1 MGAVNSNVVGV
12 LRATG
17 RARRRSA
24 WGKRLAPGGVY
35 DRVAPVYALLHLHEL
50 WFALVIVVVEVVAIG
65 VSRRVRTMLS
75 APWKQPP
82 PLPAKPLQPSYRAR
96 PEDDE
101 APTVEDL
108 AFLLGQRDEPAFAVL
123 CGLVHRGIVEVDPP
137 RIRRGEHPLPSDAS
151 VLETKLYPPEGGDP
165 ILDVLTRATEDRRSF
180 HDGRLRAWGLIV
192 TPWAEHAARF
202 GAGCVLLVPV
212 LLVMARFH
220 AGAATWVTTVL
231 LFALLGVGRLVL
243 RPGRVTARGQTL
255 VDEAQARVEQLELG
269 QWPDEAVDR
278 RTVVVGVAALGTA
291 KTAAT
296 RLMDVAVTVLGAAPS
311 DHFLA
316 QIRPGTQVALD
327 DDGLVRRLSPT
338 PPEEFAKARWLLVAA
353 VLAIGGAASAATWL
367 VGERV
372 EAGPQGVRGYVPP
385 SGYVDRR
392 EAVPPPERGR
402 DVMHCNLS
410 PEDRAAK
417 REAAAERSVF
427 AKMAEI
433 ERRTNPS
440 PVAEPDLSAERE
452 HLAAPGSIY
461 AISSSRLH
469 RIDIDGGR
477 WTIAP
482 PQDLEVRL
490 PYDDTVRLHPLAPAL
505 QSITI
510 DRYGALMM
518 VGDGRLYQ
526 CSPDSGV
533 CFPRGVLPSDTQAVF
548 ARVEPEGQ
556 SFVAVDESDRWWTV
570 EMLYPSGYLADALM
584 KAVADVELCLDP
596 ISHAEPNPTPTS
608 NPTRGFDG
616 RLYASIYDHD
626 KDATFLGVLDPETGA
641 IRKRLGRLTNGR
653 ARASLLAMEGALYVF
668 MPHGAVFRYDAAG
681 RRLHRAHHLHF
692 EVLGV
697 AAYFGPASAP
707 K

>member
-1 MGAVNSNVVGV
+1 M
-12 LRATG
+12 
-17 RARRRSA
+17 
-24 WGKRLAPGGVY
+24 
-35 DRVAPVYALLHLHEL
+35 YALVHLNEL
-50 WFALVIVVVEVVAIG
+50 WFALVIVVVEVVAIR

-75 APWKQPP
+75 APWKEPP
-82 PLPAKPLQPSYRAR
+82 PLPPKPLQPSYRAR

-101 APTVEDL
+101 APAVEDL
-108 AFLLGQRDEPAFAVL
+108 AFLLGHGDEPAFAVL

-151 VLETKLYPPEGGDP
+151 VFETRLYPPEGGEP
-165 ILDVLTRATEDRRSF
+165 IREVLERATEERRSF
-180 HDGRLRAWGLIV
+180 HDGRLLDWGLIV

-202 GAGCVLLVPV
+202 GAGCVLFVPL

-220 AGAATWVTTVL
+220 SGAATWVTTVV
-231 LFALLGVGRLVL
+231 LFALVGIGGLVL
-243 RPGRVTARGQTL
+243 RPGRLTARGQAL
-255 VDEAQARVEQLELG
+255 ADEARARVEALDLE

-278 RTVVVGVAALGTA
+278 PTVVVGVAALGSA
-291 KTAAT
+291 KTTAT
-296 RLMDVAVTVLGAAPS
+296 RLMHVAVAVLGLEPS
-311 DHFLA
+311 AHFSA
-316 QIRPGTQVALD
+316 QIRRGTEVSLD
-327 DDGLVRRLSPT
+327 DDDLVRRMSPT
-338 PPEEFAKARWLLVAA
+338 PPGELIKARRILVAA
-353 VLAIGGAASAATWL
+353 VIAIGGAVSAATWL

-372 EAGPQGVRGYVPP
+372 ETGPQGVRGYVPP

-392 EAVPPPERGR
+392 EPVPPPARGR

-410 PEDRAAK
+410 PEERAAK
-417 REAAAERSVF
+417 RGAAAERSVF

-433 ERRTNPS
+433 ERRTNPR
-440 PVAEPDLSAERE
+440 PVVEPDVSAERE
-452 HLAAPGSIY
+452 HFAAPGSIY

-482 PQDLEVRL
+482 PQDLEVLL
-490 PYDDTVRLHPLAPAL
+490 PYDDTVRLHPLAPEL
-505 QSITI
+505 RSITI

-533 CFPRGVLPSDTQAVF
+533 CFPRGVLPSGTQAVF
-548 ARVEPEGQ
+548 ARIQPEGQ
-556 SFVAVDESDRWWTV
+556 SFVAVDELDRWSTV

-596 ISHAEPNPTPTS
+596 ISEAEPKPSPTS

-616 RLYASIYDHD
+616 RLYASVYDHD
-626 KDATFLGVLDPETGA
+626 EDATFLAVLDPETGA
-641 IRKRLGRLTNGR
+641 IRKRLGRLTSGR
-653 ARASLLAMEGALYVF
+653 ARSSLLAMESALYVF
-668 MPHGAVFRYDAAG
+668 MPHGAVFHYEAAG
-681 RRLHRAHHLHF
+681 RRLQRTHHLHF

-697 AAYFGPASAP
+697 AAYFDPATTP
-707 K
+707 R